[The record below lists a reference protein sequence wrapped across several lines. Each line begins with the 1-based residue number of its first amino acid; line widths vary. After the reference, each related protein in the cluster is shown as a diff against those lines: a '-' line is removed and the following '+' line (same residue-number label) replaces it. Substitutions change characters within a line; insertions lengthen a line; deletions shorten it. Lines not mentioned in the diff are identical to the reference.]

1 MNISTTDFTVR
12 VRVTIIIKVRNIVR
26 VRVKVRVRVSAI
38 FRDIF
43 VSRFISLTELHFS
56 TIHIYG

>member
-26 VRVKVRVRVSAI
+26 VRVRVRVSAI
-38 FRDIF
+38 FQDIF
-43 VSRFISLTELHFS
+43 GSRFISLTELHFS